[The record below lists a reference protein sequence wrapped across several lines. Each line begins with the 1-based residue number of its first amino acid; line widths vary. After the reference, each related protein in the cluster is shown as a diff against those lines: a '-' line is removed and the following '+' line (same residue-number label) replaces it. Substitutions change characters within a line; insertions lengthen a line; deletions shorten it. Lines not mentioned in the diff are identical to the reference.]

1 MPCHRNAPT
10 ATGSAAAHPGPPAHG
25 RNPGAAELTPAQ
37 SHVLHYLVEHR
48 AQCPGPRDVEEF
60 FSLTHPT
67 VSGILSR
74 LEAKG
79 FVSFRTDRDDRRC
92 KRIHVS
98 EKALT
103 CDGQIH
109 DYIEALEKQMVQDFT
124 PEEQAQF
131 SSLLDRAI
139 QNLGGEPGIFHKLHK
154 KEDALL

>member
-1 MPCHRNAPT
+1 MPRP
-10 ATGSAAAHPGPPAHG
+10 
-25 RNPGAAELTPAQ
+25 Q
-37 SHVLHYLVEHR
+37 
-48 AQCPGPRDVEEF
+48 DVEEF

-154 KEDALL
+154 KEDAHL

>member
-1 MPCHRNAPT
+1 MPCHRNAPNGHRIKQLHLARQRMGGT
-10 ATGSAAAHPGPPAHG
+10 LEQL
-25 RNPGAAELTPAQ
+25 ELTPAQ
-37 SHVLHYLVEHR
+37 SHVPALPGWSTGPN
-48 AQCPGPRDVEEF
+48 AQAPRDVEEF
-60 FSLTHPT
+60 FLPDPPHGLRHSVPAG
-67 VSGILSR
+67 SQR
-74 LEAKG
+74 LRIIPDG
-79 FVSFRTDRDDRRC
+79 PGRPPL

-139 QNLGGEPGIFHKLHK
+139 QNPGRRAWNLS
-154 KEDALL
+154 

>member
-1 MPCHRNAPT
+1 MSCT
-10 ATGSAAAHPGPPAHG
+10 TWWS
-25 RNPGAAELTPAQ
+25 T
-37 SHVLHYLVEHR
+37 
-48 AQCPGPRDVEEF
+48 GPRDVEEF

-154 KEDALL
+154 KEDAHL

>member
-1 MPCHRNAPT
+1 MPQNRPNGHRIKQLHILT
-10 ATGSAAAHPGPPAHG
+10 RQCLRGTLEQL
-25 RNPGAAELTPAQ
+25 ELTPAQ

-48 AQCPGPRDVEEF
+48 MQSPGPRDVEEF

-79 FVSFRTDRDDRRC
+79 FISFRLDREDRRC
-92 KRIHVS
+92 KRIHVT

-109 DYIEALEKQMVQDFT
+109 ANIDAMEEQMVQDFT
-124 PEEQAQF
+124 PEERVQF

-139 QNLGGEPGIFHKLHK
+139 RNLGGEPGIFHRLHE
-154 KEDALL
+154 KEDAHL

>member
-1 MPCHRNAPT
+1 MPQERPNGHRIKQLHILARQRMGGT
-10 ATGSAAAHPGPPAHG
+10 LEQL
-25 RNPGAAELTPAQ
+25 ELTPAQ

-103 CDGQIH
+103 
-109 DYIEALEKQMVQDFT
+109 T
-124 PEEQAQF
+124 
-131 SSLLDRAI
+131 S
-139 QNLGGEPGIFHKLHK
+139 KLWRSKWYRISPQRSRHSFPVSWTGPYK
-154 KEDALL
+154 T